1 MTTDIQLTPEQAQVI
16 TQKREAWAQMGEAVY
31 RQEISLQLR
40 AQQALSDIVLPS
52 TIEEVPE
59 AESRLKE
66 IKAAATAISND
77 RKAITTKF
85 DDVTARLMQPEKSF
99 AEPVKQLSDAIISV
113 KKTYEASQ
121 SETRAKQQELASC
134 EGHWQREQIRVK
146 ADCDRLVNELVDRAY
161 THALNTDVRPEAILE
176 YKDKCFGSVTAARF
190 EIKEQPF
197 IPTKITSEESLQVW
211 KKYFPI
217 DVSPYVQSFR
227 DGLAAKLSDYPVA
240 FANKEQALKIQQDEA
255 KATADA
261 LALKQQQSE
270 LASKMQQAAQPVS
283 VEPVITKALKKSY
296 EVDMPDSVESILQV
310 MAAFSANI
318 HLCMPKLKVTKW
330 WSFTPL
336 QAANALGKVKSDNN
350 SFEVTGITFKEV
362 DKL

>member
-1 MTTDIQLTPEQAQVI
+1 M
-16 TQKREAWAQMGEAVY
+16 
-31 RQEISLQLR
+31 
-40 AQQALSDIVLPS
+40 
-52 TIEEVPE
+52 
-59 AESRLKE
+59 
-66 IKAAATAISND
+66 
-77 RKAITTKF
+77 
-85 DDVTARLMQPEKSF
+85 
-99 AEPVKQLSDAIISV
+99 
-113 KKTYEASQ
+113 
-121 SETRAKQQELASC
+121 
-134 EGHWQREQIRVK
+134 
-146 ADCDRLVNELVDRAY
+146 NELVDRAC